1 MHTAVQFL
9 VDAVELGGERTA
21 DVCVFGIEGL
31 LEGVLGLPQGLSL
44 SLVCLNVG
52 GQAVELF
59 LNS

>member
-1 MHTAVQFL
+1 M
-9 VDAVELGGERTA
+9 DAVELGGERTA